1 MPGLFF
7 VFFIY
12 LFILSLTTAWNTEVR
27 CEFIYIYIDC
37 LLYFRLYLFRK
48 LLNAIVKF
56 TFISL
61 KNLVQNSSRDISPKI
76 VSSRYYSFGILRNGS
91 YFFFGDRKPKL
102 NGPYFENQPRLS

>member
-1 MPGLFF
+1 MSCLDYFLCF
-7 VFFIY
+7 LFIY

-61 KNLVQNSSRDISPKI
+61 KNLVQNSSRDISPNI

-91 YFFFGDRKPKL
+91 YFFWRPETQIERSLF
-102 NGPYFENQPRLS
+102 